1 MTPVFQCSLNA
12 RQMRIARE
20 NAAINSIVV
29 AALDVLV
36 SHSRVHA
43 CTSPWL
49 FSVPNP
55 LAKKLRGLEDDKKCM
70 K

>member
-1 MTPVFQCSLNA
+1 MTPVFQYSLNA

-36 SHSRVHA
+36 SHSRVNA
-43 CTSPWL
+43 CTYPWL
-49 FSVPNP
+49 SSAPNP